1 MNTKDYTKWVEAK
14 MVTSGQTRLVENIL
28 GLAGETGE
36 VVEKVKKSLRD
47 DRTLDIDAFLLE
59 LSDVLFYLTG
69 LAEYVGS
76 DLQEVLDINVKKL
89 DSREKRGTLRG
100 SGDNR

>member
-47 DRTLDIDAFLLE
+47 DHTLDRDAFLLE

-89 DSREKRGTLRG
+89 DSREKRGVIQG

>member
-89 DSREKRGTLRG
+89 DSREKRGVIQG

>member
-47 DRTLDIDAFLLE
+47 DHNLDRDAFLLE

-89 DSREKRGTLRG
+89 DSREKRGVIQG